1 MSLSLLLEQ
10 VLNGFQYG
18 IFLFLMAAGLTLVFG
33 IMNFVNLA
41 HGSLFMIG
49 AYIASAIYQAS
60 DSFLLSFLLAPLLT
74 AAVGYVVERL
84 LLYRFY
90 ARDHLDQVMVTFAL
104 LIFANQLVILLF
116 GAASQPIDAPTFL
129 TGMIQI
135 IPGVQYPDFR
145 LAIIGVG
152 VLVALLCYVVISRTR
167 WGALVRAGASN
178 PAMLGSLGVNVRL
191 LHTAVFCAGTALAAL
206 AGTMAGP
213 ILSVE
218 PGMGDEMLILAF
230 VVIVIGGIGSIRGA
244 LIASIVVG
252 VAEVAGRSS
261 LKLAL
266 AGAFGSSIAS
276 TAAPAIA
283 SMSIYLFM
291 AIVLF
296 FRPQG
301 LLAARTG

>member
-10 VLNGFQYG
+10 VLNGLQYG

-60 DSFLLSFLLAPLLT
+60 ASFLLAFLLAPLLT
-74 AAVGYVVERL
+74 AAVGYVIERL
-84 LLYRFY
+84 LLYRLY

-116 GAASQPIDAPTFL
+116 GAASQPIDAPAFL
-129 TGMIQI
+129 AGMVEI

-152 VLVALLCYVVISRTR
+152 VLVALLLYVVISRTR

-178 PAMLGSLGVNVRL
+178 PAMLGSLGVNVRW
-191 LHTAVFCAGTALAAL
+191 LHTAVFCAGS
-206 AGTMAGP
+206 GTCR
-213 ILSVE
+213 LSRNDVWAY
-218 PGMGDEMLILAF
+218 P
-230 VVIVIGGIGSIRGA
+230 
-244 LIASIVVG
+244 VG
-252 VAEVAGRSS
+252 RARHGRRNANSCVCCHRNWRNWINS
-261 LKLAL
+261 WCAHC
-266 AGAFGSSIAS
+266 FG
-276 TAAPAIA
+276 
-283 SMSIYLFM
+283 YC
-291 AIVLF
+291 
-296 FRPQG
+296 RP
-301 LLAARTG
+301 R

>member
-10 VLNGFQYG
+10 VLNGLQYG

-49 AYIASAIYQAS
+49 AYVASAIYQLSAS
-60 DSFLLSFLLAPLLT
+60 FVLAFVLAPPVT
-74 AAVGYVVERL
+74 AAVGYVIERL
-84 LLYRFY
+84 LLCRLY

-116 GAASQPIDAPTFL
+116 GAASQPIDAPPFL
-129 TGMIQI
+129 TGVIEL

-152 VLVALLCYVVISRTR
+152 VVVALLLYVVISRTR

-178 PAMLGSLGVNVRL
+178 PAMLGTLGVNVRW

-230 VVIVIGGIGSIRGA
+230 VVIVIGGIGSVRGA
-244 LIASIVVG
+244 LIASIIVG
-252 VAEVAGRSS
+252 LTEVAGRSS

-266 AGAFGSSIAS
+266 AGAFGSSVAS

-291 AIVLF
+291 AVVLF

-301 LLAARTG
+301 LFSARTG

>member
-1 MSLSLLLEQ
+1 
-10 VLNGFQYG
+10 
-18 IFLFLMAAGLTLVFG
+18 LMAAGLTLVFG

-49 AYIASAIYQAS
+49 AYVASAIYQLSAS
-60 DSFLLSFLLAPLLT
+60 FVLAFVLAPPVT
-74 AAVGYVVERL
+74 AAVGYVIERL
-84 LLYRFY
+84 LLCRLY
-90 ARDHLDQVMVTFAL
+90 ARDHLDQVIVTFAL

-116 GAASQPIDAPTFL
+116 GAASQPIDAPAFL
-129 TGMIQI
+129 AGMVEI

-152 VLVALLCYVVISRTR
+152 VLVALLLYVVISRTR

-178 PAMLGSLGVNVRL
+178 PTMLGSLGVNVRW

-244 LIASIVVG
+244 LIASIIVG
-252 VAEVAGRSS
+252 LTEVAGRSS

-266 AGAFGSSIAS
+266 AGAFGSSVAS

-301 LLAARTG
+301 LFAARTG